1 METENVQTEQA
12 AAPAE
17 QAPVEQ
23 TQAAPAEVTQEAQAQ
38 PQPEEPTTTE
48 DLYQGGEDEAE
59 ASDEPA
65 APEPVEYNFEGVTS
79 ESGEITEQD
88 IASIKSLSEDL
99 KLTNDQARDLLSKSG
114 KYITEN
120 LKAKQA
126 SMVMGWIKE
135 IRADPAL
142 GGANFKTTQ
151 SNLNRAIKRYGG
163 DGAFKILTD
172 SGLGAH
178 PAIVKMLNAI
188 GRDLGEEQK
197 FVNSKS
203 QAPKPKNPLRTIYDK
218 SPDLNFGD

>member
-17 QAPVEQ
+17 QTPVEQ
-23 TQAAPAEVTQEAQAQ
+23 TQVTPAEVTQEAQA
-38 PQPEEPTTTE
+38 PQEQAEPTTAE
-48 DLYQGGEDEAE
+48 DLYQGGEDEA
-59 ASDEPA
+59 DEPA

-79 ESGEITEQD
+79 ETGEITEQD

-99 KLTNDQARDLLSKSG
+99 KLTNGQARDLLSKSG

-163 DGAFKILTD
+163 DGAFKILSD

-178 PAIVKMLNAI
+178 PAIVRMLNAI

-203 QAPKPKNPLRTIYDK
+203 QAPKPKNPYRSLYNN
-218 SPDLNFGD
+218 SPELNFGD

>member
-1 METENVQTEQA
+1 METENVQTEQV

-17 QAPVEQ
+17 QTQVEQ
-23 TQAAPAEVTQEAQAQ
+23 TQVAPAEVTQEAQA
-38 PQPEEPTTTE
+38 PQEQAEPTTTE
-48 DLYQGGEDEAE
+48 DLYQGGEDD
-59 ASDEPA
+59 ASEEPA

-79 ESGEITEQD
+79 ETGEITEQD
-88 IASIKSLSEDL
+88 VASIKSLSEDL

-163 DGAFKILTD
+163 DGAFKILSD

-178 PAIVKMLNAI
+178 PAIVRMLNAI

-203 QAPKPKNPLRTIYDK
+203 QAPKPKNPYRSLYNN
-218 SPDLNFGD
+218 SPELDFGD